1 MASSLRAQ
9 EDMFTQ
15 ALGSWLSS
23 LSAGERRLLS
33 PADGL
38 YAFAP
43 GRGNLIGEHI
53 DYNGGTVSPVTI
65 GPGCFCAAMP
75 RSDSAISV
83 ANLAGEVQEG
93 KARHSAS
100 VSLKLDSL
108 FSRGALLPEKE
119 ARSLFSPK
127 DAWAGLIIGALYVL
141 LEEGHLRKDDVRG
154 TQYAIQSSVPI
165 ASGLSSSA
173 ALEVSALA
181 ATCALNG
188 LSLSGADL
196 ARLGQRM
203 EHAMRGVPCG
213 RMDQSA
219 AALGRPSEVLSLD
232 CTTWKAAWHTLP
244 RGWSALFIDTR
255 VPRSLATSAYAERR
269 AACEHGLAL
278 LNAKRSSP
286 AKNLC
291 SLSPEEFVRD
301 TAKARLDAV
310 TLRRCRH
317 AVEEQARVRE
327 FLSLLEKGRDVER
340 LGELLYASHESL
352 AALYEVSCPELDAVV
367 DIAQAIGLSG
377 GMAGARMQGAGFG
390 GCAVALV
397 SEDRLGAV
405 KQRLS
410 EEYRART
417 GKACAFVSG
426 SSPGAVAFGT
436 RQITGL

>member
-1 MASSLRAQ
+1 MAPSLPVQ
-9 EDMFTQ
+9 ERSFTE
-15 ALGSWLSS
+15 ALKRWLSA
-23 LSAGERRLLS
+23 LPAGQRKLLS
-33 PADGL
+33 VGGGV

-53 DYNGGTVSPVTI
+53 DYSGGTVSPVTI
-65 GPGCFCAAMP
+65 GPGCFCAALP
-75 RSDSAISV
+75 RLDSSVSV

-93 KARHSAS
+93 KARHSAA
-100 VSLKLDSL
+100 VSLKLEKL
-108 FSRGALLPEKE
+108 FSGGRLIPEKE
-119 ARSLFSPK
+119 ARSLLAPK
-127 DAWAGLIIGALYVL
+127 DAWAGLIIGAMYVL
-141 LEEGHLRKDDVRG
+141 LEEGHLSRKEAAG
-154 TQYAIQSSVPI
+154 TQYVIQSNVPI

-173 ALEVSALA
+173 ALEVSALS

-219 AALGRPSEVLSLD
+219 AALGRPNEVLSLD
-232 CTTWKAAWHTLP
+232 CTTWQAAWHILP

-278 LNAKRSSP
+278 INVKRASP

-291 SLSPEEFVRD
+291 SLSPEEFARD
-301 TAKARLDAV
+301 AAKARLDPV
-310 TLRRCRH
+310 TLKRCHH
-317 AVEEQARVRE
+317 AVDEQARVRE
-327 FLSLLEKGRDVER
+327 FLTLLERGKDVER
-340 LGELLYASHESL
+340 LGELLYASHDSL
-352 AALYEVSCPELDAVV
+352 RDLYEVSCPELDAVV
-367 DIAQAIGLSG
+367 DIAKAIGLKAG
-377 GMAGARMQGAGFG
+377 VAGARMQGAGFG

-397 SEDRLGAV
+397 REDAIPAV
-405 KQRLS
+405 KRILS
-410 EEYRART
+410 SEYLKRT
-417 GKACAFVSG
+417 GKDCAFVSG

-436 RQITGL
+436 RPL